1 MGVRGVLGRSGGA
14 PRTLI
19 ERCTRSIGARA
30 GRLRNTGGA
39 GLAGL
44 TWPIMPEDIRPG
56 ALAYRQSM
64 AIVRAA

>member
-1 MGVRGVLGRSGGA
+1 
-14 PRTLI
+14 LI